1 MYCNVCIST
10 LRDRRWGLDESYTGA
25 TLAHH
30 QTYSSLKS
38 SAAFCAICNTLW
50 EKVSRLP
57 TGLGAMVED
66 WIAKGDNEPPPK
78 VLPDFALTVRKGK
91 WYYAT
96 TLSLVKNEDA
106 AAARVSHARFCIEV
120 RFLVPPTAAHL
131 EELSTWGDYR
141 CKFDLVNFDDSPT
154 NLSQFDDNTFA
165 ASPRSIATSWIKECV
180 SSHPLCLQAGA
191 VGTRWLPT
199 RLIDVV
205 HQGEIDSVRLV
216 TTASEPALLGSF
228 ARYATLSHCW
238 GTSSFLTLTKSRF
251 SALSRGIPLGN
262 LPRTFQEAIIVCR
275 HLEVPYIWIDS
286 LCIVQDDME
295 DWLSESMKM
304 KSVYANGFI
313 NIAASASKDS
323 SQGLFRQRD
332 PSRSTAQ
339 HPLDIDFQGIRDVD
353 VKETRKD
360 KERPVST
367 KGGKRLHRCILVSR
381 DEWLSNVEQSTLAM
395 RGWVLQE
402 QLLSPRIL
410 IFGTRQIYWQCF
422 QRLSSEEG
430 TPMIRGRWD
439 MDIKKAFGRELKGH
453 DSGGQ
458 QEETKRL
465 VALWAKIVQVYCRT
479 QLTKPTDCLVA
490 LSGLA
495 KAFLQ
500 KLPQDEYLA
509 GMWQS
514 NLLQDLVWQ
523 CSVSKVDYSAAV
535 DSSSTSPSLGQIEYC
550 APTFCWASV
559 PLPSAI
565 KFIDT
570 EEGLP
575 RAFYFTVLDLELKH
589 KTLDTTGLVSSGHL
603 DIQAKLLRVRL
614 YSNAT
619 PAVSKLGP
627 GPVPVKIDFGPDDT
641 DPTDRSDECLL
652 VSFDRAFELPS
663 EACRVFHLFVAKVDE
678 YMRNPI
684 AKFVVWRAACM
695 LLEVVDV
702 ESGIYRRIG
711 MATVSKFVNESR
723 SGDLQDP
730 ADWISDTRG
739 LPGAPIPNRGRSG
752 EQYILR
758 II

>member
-1 MYCNVCIST
+1 
-10 LRDRRWGLDESYTGA
+10 
-25 TLAHH
+25 
-30 QTYSSLKS
+30 
-38 SAAFCAICNTLW
+38 
-50 EKVSRLP
+50 
-57 TGLGAMVED
+57 MVED

-78 VLPDFALTVRKGK
+78 VLPDFALTVRKGR

-165 ASPRSIATSWIKECV
+165 ASPRSIATSWIKECA

-205 HQGEIDSVRLV
+205 QQGEIDSCFVSRYS
-216 TTASEPALLGSF
+216 TWEFTQNIPGS
-228 ARYATLSHCW
+228 YH
-238 GTSSFLTLTKSRF
+238 
-251 SALSRGIPLGN
+251 
-262 LPRTFQEAIIVCR
+262 
-275 HLEVPYIWIDS
+275 H
-286 LCIVQDDME
+286 DME

-458 QEETKRL
+458 QEETRRL

-589 KTLDTTGLVSSGHL
+589 KTSDTTGLVSSGHL

-695 LLEVVDV
+695 LLEVGDV

>member
-78 VLPDFALTVRKGK
+78 VLPDFALTVRKGR

-165 ASPRSIATSWIKECV
+165 ASPRK
-180 SSHPLCLQAGA
+180 
-191 VGTRWLPT
+191 
-199 RLIDVV
+199 
-205 HQGEIDSVRLV
+205 
-216 TTASEPALLGSF
+216 
-228 ARYATLSHCW
+228 
-238 GTSSFLTLTKSRF
+238 
-251 SALSRGIPLGN
+251 
-262 LPRTFQEAIIVCR
+262 
-275 HLEVPYIWIDS
+275 VPYIWIDS

-458 QEETKRL
+458 QEETRRL

-589 KTLDTTGLVSSGHL
+589 KTSDTTGLVSSGHL

-695 LLEVVDV
+695 LLEVGDV